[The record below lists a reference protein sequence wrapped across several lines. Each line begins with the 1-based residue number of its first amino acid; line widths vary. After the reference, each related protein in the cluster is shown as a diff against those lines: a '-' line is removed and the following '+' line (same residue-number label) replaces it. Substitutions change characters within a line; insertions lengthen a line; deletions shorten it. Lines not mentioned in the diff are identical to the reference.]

1 MFFKRRE
8 RLFRNWWNSGLQP
21 DDVEN
26 ELKTTYNIHE
36 KLLIVLNIVLF
47 FLTAGLFYG
56 ELWPYSGI
64 SLVALV
70 VAIILLAIRLLM
82 RAVLFNDIVR
92 YRDWYH
98 VQTQIEKLMK

>member
-1 MFFKRRE
+1 MIFKRRE
-8 RLFRNWWNSGLQP
+8 RLFRNWWTTGLQP

-36 KLLIVLNIVLF
+36 KALIAVNVVLF

-56 ELWPYSGI
+56 EMWPYSGI
-64 SLVALV
+64 ALGALV
-70 VAIILLAIRLLM
+70 LAILLLAIRLLM